1 MKNDAY
7 LSIGSNMGNRSA
19 NCRKALKALDETD
32 GIKLRAFSSLYET
45 KPVGYEDQPNF
56 INMAAK
62 IETALSP
69 QKLLIEIK
77 KIEKLLGR
85 EKNFRWGPRIIDL
98 DILFYADKILTT
110 PVLTIPHPRMAERG
124 FVLMP
129 LLEIGADVEHPLIHK
144 TVAQLSAALSEDKC
158 ISRLRADKI

>member
-7 LSIGSNMGNRSA
+7 LSIGSNMGNRST

-32 GIKLRAFSSLYET
+32 GIKLTAFSSLYET

-56 INMAAK
+56 ISMAAK

-77 KIEKLLGR
+77 NIEKLIGR

-98 DILFYADKILTT
+98 DILFYADKVITT
-110 PVLTIPHPRMAERG
+110 PGLTIPHPSMPERG
-124 FVLMP
+124 FVLIP
-129 LLEIGADVEHPLIHK
+129 LLEIGADIKHPVIHK
-144 TVAQLSAALSEDKC
+144 TVAQLSAALPEDKC
-158 ISRLRADKI
+158 ISRLKADKI

>member
-19 NCRKALKALDETD
+19 NCRKALKALNETD
-32 GIKLRAFSSLYET
+32 GIKLIAFSSLYET
-45 KPVGYEDQPNF
+45 KPVGYEDQPDF

-62 IETALSP
+62 IETDLNP

-77 KIEKLLGR
+77 NIEKLLGR
-85 EKNFRWGPRIIDL
+85 EKNFRWGARIIDL

-110 PVLTIPHPRMAERG
+110 PGLTIPHPRMTKRG
-124 FVLMP
+124 FVLIP
-129 LLEIGADVEHPLIHK
+129 LLEIGAEVKHPLTCE
-144 TVAQLSAALSEDKC
+144 TVAQLNAALPEDKC
-158 ISRLRADKI
+158 ISRLEVDKI

>member
-32 GIKLRAFSSLYET
+32 GIKLTAFSSLYET
-45 KPVGYEDQPNF
+45 NPVGYEDQPDF

-62 IETALSP
+62 VETSLTP
-69 QKLLIEIK
+69 QELLAEIK

-98 DILFYADKILTT
+98 DILFYADKVITM
-110 PVLTIPHPRMAERG
+110 PGLTIPHPSMPERG
-124 FVLMP
+124 FVLIP
-129 LLEIGADVEHPLIHK
+129 LLEIGADVEHPVIHK
-144 TVAQLSAALSEDKC
+144 TVVQLCSALPEDKC
-158 ISRLRADKI
+158 ISRLKADKI

>member
-32 GIKLRAFSSLYET
+32 GIKLIAFSSLYET

-98 DILFYADKILTT
+98 DILFYADKILTK
-110 PVLTIPHPRMAERG
+110 PGLTIPHPRMAERG

-144 TVAQLSAALSEDKC
+144 TVAQLSAALSEDKY
-158 ISRLRADKI
+158 ISKLRADKI